1 MELTDFYFMFVDII
15 KQLISMLEVTEDYV
29 GPQVLAALTYVGRKG
44 IFYNFAMHT
53 VRRNYNA
60 LKDLYD

>member
-1 MELTDFYFMFVDII
+1 MELTNFSFMFVDII

-44 IFYNFAMHT
+44 IFHNSSIHT
-53 VRRNYNA
+53 VRRNYNT
-60 LKDLYD
+60 LKDLNN

>member
-1 MELTDFYFMFVDII
+1 MFVDII

-44 IFYNFAMHT
+44 IFHNSSIHT
-53 VRRNYNA
+53 VRRNYNT
-60 LKDLYD
+60 LKDMYN